1 MDEIIIK
8 VNQVDKIYRIYR
20 TKSEKYLDFFLP
32 KKFRMNF
39 YALRKIDFSV
49 EKGDS
54 VGLIGLNG
62 SGKTTLAN
70 LIAGCSAVS
79 NGEIS
84 TKGKVSMISVS
95 AGMDIRLTGIENIM
109 QKGLLLGLSHGEIQN
124 LIPQIIEF
132 AGLGQFIFQ
141 QVKTYSSGMRAKLG
155 FAIAVNI
162 DPDILIIDEALS
174 VGDPTFTEK
183 CLKKM
188 YHFRE
193 KEKTIIFVSHSME
206 QVKKFCNK
214 AVWLEGGIMR
224 EIGNSAE
231 VTEKYLEFIKEY
243 NQLSNDQKENYIEN
257 LRSIQFCERS

>member
-1 MDEIIIK
+1 MDKIAIK

-32 KKFRMNF
+32 KKFGMNF

-79 NGEIS
+79 HGEII

-95 AGMDIRLTGIENIM
+95 AGMDTRLTGIENIM

-124 LIPQIIEF
+124 LTPQIIEF

-188 YHFRE
+188 YRFRE
-193 KEKTIIFVSHSME
+193 KGKTIIFVSHSME

-214 AVWLEGGIMR
+214 AVWLYGGEIR
-224 EIGNSAE
+224 EIGECEAI
-231 VTEKYLEFIKEY
+231 TENYAKFIKEY
-243 NQLSNDQKENYIEN
+243 NN
-257 LRSIQFCERS
+257 LPYDEKNEMLNTLRQAQFVSL